1 MQIEDFIYDAAVLKM
16 GVCLERFLKL
26 RLKTKST
33 NLKRLINKFCTGRD
47 DKIRDWMHD
56 IRAFSLTDCVV
67 KTTGLWQM
75 LPIFAHLG
83 TVH

>member
-33 NLKRLINKFCTGRD
+33 NLEYLIKKKRISSNACG
-47 DKIRDWMHD
+47 
-56 IRAFSLTDCVV
+56 
-67 KTTGLWQM
+67 
-75 LPIFAHLG
+75 
-83 TVH
+83 